1 MTMVSVR
8 VLRDVRVAQAGTI
21 YGRDILAG
29 TDDQIPA
36 GLFEGLEAAGYVA
49 AIEATPAPEP
59 AAAVHPMFVEEPAV
73 PADWRN
79 LHHKTL
85 VSLARKFDPTV
96 ETKAEAIVVMEREEK
111 ALAAP
116 ANKAIGAAPENKSQ
130 D

>member
-49 AIEATPAPEP
+49 AIEAAPEP

-116 ANKAIGAAPENKSQ
+116 ANKALGAALENKSQ

>member
-49 AIEATPAPEP
+49 AIEAAPEP
-59 AAAVHPMFVEEPAV
+59 AAAVQPMFVEEPAV

-116 ANKAIGAAPENKSQ
+116 ANKALGAAPENKSQ